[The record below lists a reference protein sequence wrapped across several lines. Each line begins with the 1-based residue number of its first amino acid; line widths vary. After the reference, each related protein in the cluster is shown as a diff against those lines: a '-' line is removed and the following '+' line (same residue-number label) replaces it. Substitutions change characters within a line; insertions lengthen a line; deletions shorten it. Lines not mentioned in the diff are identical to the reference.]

1 MFATFERFYATMAD
15 TIFDREMVIAW
26 KGTHGV
32 DFPVA
37 IDGRKFWTMLEFDTI
52 FSSKKGTWYLYK
64 VPWITT
70 TPVWFRMGV
79 YEGSRIEHLH
89 PGVKVFAGQFVWNA
103 DNTTITLE
111 HVYDLEAPK
120 EREQFLIHVRDHNPC
135 WILDFS
141 VS

>member
-1 MFATFERFYATMAD
+1 MSIE
-15 TIFDREMVIAW
+15 IFDREIVTAW

-32 DFPVA
+32 DYSLA

-64 VPWITT
+64 VPWIES

-79 YEGSRIEHLH
+79 YEGSRIEHSWPRQKL
-89 PGVKVFAGQFVWNA
+89 FAGQFVWNA

-111 HVYDLEAPK
+111 HVYDLAQAK
-120 EREQFLIHVRDHNPC
+120 EREDFLIHVRDHNPC
-135 WILDFS
+135 WILDLA
-141 VS
+141 V